1 MSITI
6 NNTTV
11 NSRLT
16 IIFDADIHPDNNVY
30 YRDGSGDYQLNND
43 AGPASG
49 TGNTESDVYIDN
61 KVYYNIRSHT
71 EIPSDVHAL
80 QCRNKNGTWSFELE
94 YTNNDP
100 NYVYDSQS
108 DLPQW
113 VTNVVIRCEA
123 QDKWDTKFNAENNP
137 DYDAIANTHTTND
150 TFKAEIK
157 RIHDA
162 AVTKADA
169 DRDAYLSG
177 HSITY

>member
-16 IIFDADIHPDNNVY
+16 IIFDADIHPDNNIY

-61 KVYYNIRSHT
+61 KVYFNIRSHT

-94 YTNNDP
+94 YTNDDP

-137 DYDAIANTHTTND
+137 DMDSITQNFTTND
-150 TFKAEIK
+150 TVKAELK
-157 RIHDA
+157 RIYDA

-177 HSITY
+177 HNITF